1 MSHVVH
7 IVQVK
12 VALNV
17 QLKVIVV
24 ISLSIHMMASQ
35 DRMCARCVKN
45 AIQRKAGWI
54 FTNWCT
60 VEKNYFRVLS
70 VRNVFQISSTWR
82 YTWLVLTVVNTSAVY
97 AEKVVEV
104 IRR

>member
-45 AIQRKAGWI
+45 AIQRKPA
-54 FTNWCT
+54 
-60 VEKNYFRVLS
+60 
-70 VRNVFQISSTWR
+70 
-82 YTWLVLTVVNTSAVY
+82 
-97 AEKVVEV
+97 
-104 IRR
+104 